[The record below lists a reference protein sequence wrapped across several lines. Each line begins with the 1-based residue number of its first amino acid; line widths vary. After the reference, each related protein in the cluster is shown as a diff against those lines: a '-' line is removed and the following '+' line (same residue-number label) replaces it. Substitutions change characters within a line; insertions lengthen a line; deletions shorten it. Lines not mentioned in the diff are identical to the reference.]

1 MTCVSD
7 FSAGRLINVLQFLI
21 HKEFFYHTAWIDT
34 EGTDKEKKEKIIQ
47 VTTYFCCTLTLLQI
61 KKKTK
66 RFISGSDRNYL
77 VQFVWRFFHYTT
89 YQITYRSQINFE
101 TNFFS
106 KIYRLQ
112 KTWNIY
118 FLRDN
123 KILSK
128 AISTQNFQKK

>member
-7 FSAGRLINVLQFLI
+7 FSAGHLINVLQFLI

-34 EGTDKEKKEKIIQ
+34 EGTDKEKKEKTIQ

-66 RFISGSDRNYL
+66 RFISGSDKNYL

-128 AISTQNFQKK
+128 AISTQDFQKK

>member
-7 FSAGRLINVLQFLI
+7 FSAGRLINVLQVLI

-34 EGTDKEKKEKIIQ
+34 EGTDKGKKKKTIQ

-66 RFISGSDRNYL
+66 RFISGSDKNYL

-128 AISTQNFQKK
+128 AISTQDFQKK